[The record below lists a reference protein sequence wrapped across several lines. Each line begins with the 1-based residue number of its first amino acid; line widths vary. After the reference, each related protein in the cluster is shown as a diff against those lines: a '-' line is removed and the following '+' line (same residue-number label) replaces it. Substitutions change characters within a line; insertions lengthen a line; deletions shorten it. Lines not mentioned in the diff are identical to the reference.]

1 LFSGVLSSMIPSH
14 SKEATMSQPQQKPSE
29 VSVTF
34 TLPPLPYPAN
44 ALEPHISA
52 KTFEFH
58 HGKHHKAYVDKAN
71 ELAKG
76 TPIEGMPLE
85 KAVIESK
92 KQGGPL
98 FNNIGQI
105 YNHNIFWLSMKPN
118 GGGAPTG
125 ALAKKIDEAFGGIDK
140 FKEQFC
146 AAGVGQFG
154 SGWVWL
160 VSNGGKLEIVKT
172 ANADTP
178 LTEGKI
184 PLLVCDVWE
193 HAYYLDYQNR
203 RADFLKVFVEK
214 LANWDFAAQQL
225 A

>member
-1 LFSGVLSSMIPSH
+1 
-14 SKEATMSQPQQKPSE
+14 MS
-29 VSVTF
+29 F
-34 TLPPLPYPAN
+34 TLPELPYPAT

-71 ELAKG
+71 ELVKG
-76 TPIEGMPLE
+76 TPLDAMDLE
-85 KAVIESK
+85 QAVVESK

-105 YNHNIFWLSMKPN
+105 YNHNLFWLSMAPN

-125 ALAKKIDEAFGGIDK
+125 AVADRITADFGSFDA
-140 FKEQFC
+140 FKEQFV
-146 AAGVGQFG
+146 AAGIGQFG

-160 VSNGGKLEIVKT
+160 VDNKGKLEIVKT

-178 LTEGKI
+178 LTDGKC
-184 PLLVCDVWE
+184 PVLVCDVWE
-193 HAYYLDYQNR
+193 HAYYLDFQNR

-214 LANWDFAAQQL
+214 LVNWKFANDQL
-225 A
+225 TTGAEAKMAGSCGTKCGCG

>member
-1 LFSGVLSSMIPSH
+1 
-14 SKEATMSQPQQKPSE
+14 MSTAQAKAQDSAM
-29 VSVTF
+29 TF
-34 TLPPLPYPAN
+34 VLPPLPYDKA

-71 ELAKG
+71 ELVKG
-76 TPIEGMPLE
+76 TALEGMPLE
-85 KAVIESK
+85 NAVIESR
-92 KQGGPL
+92 KQGVGPL

-105 YNHNIFWLSMKPN
+105 YNHNFFWQSMTPN
-118 GGGAPTG
+118 GGGVAP
-125 ALAKKIDEAFGGIDK
+125 APLLDKITAAFGSFDA
-140 FKEQFC
+140 FKEQFVN
-146 AAGVGQFG
+146 AGLGQFG

-172 ANADTP
+172 ANAESP
-178 LTEGKI
+178 LTEGKK

-193 HAYYLDYQNR
+193 HAYYLDFQNR

-214 LANWDFAAQQL
+214 LINWKFAA
-225 A
+225 ANYGA

>member
-1 LFSGVLSSMIPSH
+1 MANP
-14 SKEATMSQPQQKPSE
+14 QPAAASA
-29 VSVTF
+29 SATF
-34 TLPPLPYPAN
+34 TLPPLPYDKA

-76 TPIEGMPLE
+76 TPLEGMPLE

-105 YNHNIFWLSMKPN
+105 YNHNIFWLSMAPN
-118 GGGAPTG
+118 AGGAPTG
-125 ALAKKIDEAFGGIDK
+125 PIAEKINAAFGDFEK
-140 FKEQFC
+140 FKEQFVN
-146 AAGVGQFG
+146 AGIGQFG

-160 VSNGGKLEIVKT
+160 VASGGKVEIVKT

-178 LTEGKI
+178 LTDGKT

-203 RADFLKVFVEK
+203 RADFVKVFIEK
-214 LANWDFAAQQL
+214 LANWTFANEQL
-225 A
+225 AKAK

>member
-1 LFSGVLSSMIPSH
+1 MTG
-14 SKEATMSQPQQKPSE
+14 
-29 VSVTF
+29 F
-34 TLPPLPYPAN
+34 TLPALPYDKT

-52 KTFEFH
+52 QTFDFH

-76 TPIEGMPLE
+76 TPLENMPLE
-85 KAVIESK
+85 QAVIESK

-105 YNHNIFWLSMKPN
+105 YNHNIFWLSMSPQ

-125 ALAKKIDEAFGGIDK
+125 AVAAAIDAAFGGFDK
-140 FKEQFC
+140 FKEAFV
-146 AAGVGQFG
+146 AAALGQFG

-160 VSNGGKLEIVKT
+160 VAHKGALEIVKT

-178 LTEGKI
+178 LTEGKT

-203 RADFLKVFVEK
+203 RADFAKVFIEK
-214 LANWDFAAQQL
+214 LANWSFAAEQL
-225 A
+225 QKAA

>member
-1 LFSGVLSSMIPSH
+1 M
-14 SKEATMSQPQQKPSE
+14 A
-29 VSVTF
+29 F
-34 TLPPLPYPAN
+34 TLPPLPFDKT

-52 KTFEFH
+52 TTFDYH

-76 TPIEGMPLE
+76 TPFENMDLAQ
-85 KAVIESK
+85 AVIESK

-105 YNHNIFWLSMKPN
+105 YNHNVFWLSMKP
-118 GGGAPTG
+118 GGGGMPPSG
-125 ALAKKIDEAFGGIDK
+125 LLEKINAAFGGFDA
-140 FKEQFC
+140 FKDQFV
-146 AAGVGQFG
+146 AAGLGQFG

-160 VSNGGKLEIVKT
+160 VLNAGKLEIVKT
-172 ANADTP
+172 TNADTP
-178 LTEGKI
+178 LTEGKT
-184 PLLVCDVWE
+184 PLIVCDVWE

-214 LANWDFAAQQL
+214 LINWDFAA
-225 A
+225 ANCK

>member
-1 LFSGVLSSMIPSH
+1 MANAQPKSS
-14 SKEATMSQPQQKPSE
+14 EA
-29 VSVTF
+29 SVTF
-34 TLPPLPYPAN
+34 TLPPLPYDKA

-76 TPIEGMPLE
+76 TPYEGMELE
-85 KAVIESK
+85 KAVVESR

-118 GGGAPTG
+118 GGGAATG
-125 ALAKKIDEAFGGIDK
+125 AVAQKIVEAFGTFDA
-140 FKEQFC
+140 FKEQFVN
-146 AAGVGQFG
+146 AGIGQFG

-160 VSNGGKLEIVKT
+160 VASGGKLEIVKT
-172 ANADTP
+172 ANAETP
-178 LTEGKI
+178 LIDGKT
-184 PLLVCDVWE
+184 PLIVCDVWE
-193 HAYYLDYQNR
+193 HAYYLDFQNR

-214 LANWDFAAQQL
+214 LVNWDFANQQL
-225 A
+225 AKAK